1 MATGTLIYEGKAKKI
16 YTTGHPDEVLQ
27 YFKDD
32 ATAFN
37 AQKRGTI
44 VEKGII
50 NNKVSERLFRLL
62 EQSGVPTH
70 FVERKSDREMLTK
83 KVTIVPVE
91 VVVRNVVAGSLAK
104 RLGLKEGDRIHPP
117 IVEWYYKNDALGD
130 PLVADDH
137 VRLLKLATPEQLTEI
152 RRLALKVNGVL
163 QPFFAERRMWQF
175 VLAIEGLK
183 DTCEHFNIPIVSGN
197 VSFYNETNGLSIYP
211 TPMLGMVGLIE
222 EAARAMTQWFRDDGD
237 AIVLLGQTR
246 DDLGGS
252 EYLKVLQHR
261 EQGSP
266 PLLNLDTEKALHA
279 FALKVIHGAIG
290 RSGPVARTGGRDG
303 PEIPTAEIGREH

>member
-1 MATGTLIYEGKAKKI
+1 MTSGTLIYEGKAKKI
-16 YTTGHPDEVLQ
+16 FTTGHPDEVLQ

-83 KVTIVPVE
+83 KVAIVPVE

-104 RLGLKEGDRIHPP
+104 RLGLKEGDPIQPP

-130 PLVADDH
+130 PLIADDH
-137 VRLLKLATPEQLTEI
+137 IRLLKLATPEQLAEI
-152 RRLALKVNGVL
+152 KRLALKINGVL
-163 QPFFAERRMWQF
+163 QPFFAERRMILVDFKLEFGQHNGTLI
-175 VLAIEGLK
+175 LADEISP
-183 DTCEHFNIPIVSGN
+183 DTCRFWDQATKESMDKDRFRKD
-197 VSFYNETNGLSIYP
+197 
-211 TPMLGMVGLIE
+211 LGGIE
-222 EAARAMTQWFRDDGD
+222 EAYKE
-237 AIVLLGQTR
+237 VLKRVCG
-246 DDLGGS
+246 
-252 EYLKVLQHR
+252 
-261 EQGSP
+261 
-266 PLLNLDTEKALHA
+266 
-279 FALKVIHGAIG
+279 
-290 RSGPVARTGGRDG
+290 
-303 PEIPTAEIGREH
+303 